1 MKNRLHGKKAGIVIL
16 VSLIIISVAEI
27 IYRAVVAGDRIY
39 TTANLGEQFVV
50 LGLALI
56 ILILTAMGKDRAC
69 YILYGAWIGYFVLD
83 QVFELPGAIAELVR
97 FMAVMPSLGG
107 IIRILISISIIGIG
121 VLLAE
126 YMNDGTIYNK
136 LFNIFCLFAVLFV
149 FVAIFMSVNALFSD
163 MSGLS
168 NDMFTSEQLKI
179 NVTFDLFNNL
189 YRGAMI
195 FLSAFF
201 AYDSAKKQLN
211 KVDLSK

>member
-1 MKNRLHGKKAGIVIL
+1 MKNRLHDKKAGIPIL
-16 VSLIIISVAEI
+16 ISLIIISVAEI

-39 TTANLGEQFVV
+39 TTSNLGEQLVV

-83 QVFELPGAIAELVR
+83 QVFELPGAIIDLVH
-97 FMAVMPSLGG
+97 MADMPLGG
-107 IIRILISISIIGIG
+107 IIRVLISISIIGIG

-149 FVAIFMSVNALFSD
+149 LVAIFMSVNALID
-163 MSGLS
+163 GMSRHS
-168 NDMFTSEQLKI
+168 NDMVIREQLKV

-195 FLSAFF
+195 FLSTFF
-201 AYDSAKKQLN
+201 AYDSAKKQLS
-211 KVDLSK
+211 KVSFDK

>member
-1 MKNRLHGKKAGIVIL
+1 MKNRLHDKKAGRPIL
-16 VSLIIISVAEI
+16 ISLIIISVAEI

-39 TTANLGEQFVV
+39 TTSNLGEQLVV

-69 YILYGAWIGYFVLD
+69 YILYGAWICYFVLD
-83 QVFELPGAIAELVR
+83 QVFELPGAIADLVR
-97 FMAVMPSLGG
+97 FMAVMPSFGG
-107 IIRILISISIIGIG
+107 IIRILVSISIIGIG

-149 FVAIFMSVNALFSD
+149 FVAIFTGVKALFSD
-163 MSGLS
+163 MSRLS
-168 NDMFTSEQLKI
+168 NDLLTSEQLRV
-179 NVTFDLFNNL
+179 NVTLDLFNNL

-195 FLSAFF
+195 FLSTFF
-201 AYDSAKKQLN
+201 AYDSAKKQLS
-211 KVDLSK
+211 KVNFDK

>member
-1 MKNRLHGKKAGIVIL
+1 MKNRLHDKKAGIPIL
-16 VSLIIISVAEI
+16 ISLIIISVAEI

-39 TTANLGEQFVV
+39 TTSNLGEQLVV

-83 QVFELPGAIAELVR
+83 QVFELPGAIIDLVH
-97 FMAVMPSLGG
+97 MADMPLGG
-107 IIRILISISIIGIG
+107 IIRVLISISIIGIG

-149 FVAIFMSVNALFSD
+149 FVAIFTGVKALFSD

-168 NDMFTSEQLKI
+168 NDLLTSEQLRV
-179 NVTFDLFNNL
+179 NVTLDLFNNL

-195 FLSAFF
+195 FLSTFF

-211 KVDLSK
+211 KVNFDK

>member
-1 MKNRLHGKKAGIVIL
+1 MKNRLHDKKAGIPIL
-16 VSLIIISVAEI
+16 ISLIIISVAEI

-39 TTANLGEQFVV
+39 TTSNLGEQLVV
-50 LGLALI
+50 FGLALI

-83 QVFELPGAIAELVR
+83 QVFELPGAIADLVR
-97 FMAVMPSLGG
+97 FMAVMPSFGG
-107 IIRILISISIIGIG
+107 IIRILVSISIIGIG

-149 FVAIFMSVNALFSD
+149 FVAIFTGVKALFSD

-168 NDMFTSEQLKI
+168 NDLLTSEQLRV
-179 NVTFDLFNNL
+179 NVTLDLFNNL

-195 FLSAFF
+195 FLSTFF
-201 AYDSAKKQLN
+201 AYDSAKKQLS
-211 KVDLSK
+211 KVSFDK

>member
-1 MKNRLHGKKAGIVIL
+1 MKNRLHDKKAGIPIL
-16 VSLIIISVAEI
+16 ISLIIISVAEI

-39 TTANLGEQFVV
+39 TTSNLGEQLVV

-83 QVFELPGAIAELVR
+83 QVFELPGAIIDLVH
-97 FMAVMPSLGG
+97 MADMPLGG
-107 IIRILISISIIGIG
+107 IIRVLISISIIGIG

-149 FVAIFMSVNALFSD
+149 LVAIFMSVNALID
-163 MSGLS
+163 GMSRHS
-168 NDMFTSEQLKI
+168 NDMVIREQLKV

-195 FLSAFF
+195 FLSTFF
-201 AYDSAKKQLN
+201 AYDSAKKQLS
-211 KVDLSK
+211 KLSFDK

>member
-1 MKNRLHGKKAGIVIL
+1 MKNRLHDKKAGIPIL
-16 VSLIIISVAEI
+16 ISLIIISVAEI

-39 TTANLGEQFVV
+39 TTSNLGEQLVV

-83 QVFELPGAIAELVR
+83 QVFELPGAIIDLVH
-97 FMAVMPSLGG
+97 MADMPLGG
-107 IIRILISISIIGIG
+107 IIRVLISISIIGIG

-149 FVAIFMSVNALFSD
+149 LVAIFMSVNALID
-163 MSGLS
+163 GMSRHS
-168 NDMFTSEQLKI
+168 NDMVIREQLKV

-195 FLSAFF
+195 FLSTFF

-211 KVDLSK
+211 KVNFDWK

>member
-1 MKNRLHGKKAGIVIL
+1 MKNRLHGKKAGIPIL

-39 TTANLGEQFVV
+39 STSNLGEQLVV

-83 QVFELPGAIAELVR
+83 QVFELPGAIADLVR
-97 FMAVMPSLGG
+97 FMAVMPSFGG
-107 IIRILISISIIGIG
+107 IIRILVSISIIGIG

-149 FVAIFMSVNALFSD
+149 FVAIFTGVKALFSD

-168 NDMFTSEQLKI
+168 NDLLTSEQLRV
-179 NVTFDLFNNL
+179 NVTLDLFNNL

-195 FLSAFF
+195 FLSTFF
-201 AYDSAKKQLN
+201 AYDSAKKQLS
-211 KVDLSK
+211 KVSFDK

>member
-1 MKNRLHGKKAGIVIL
+1 MKNRLHGKKAGIAIL

-27 IYRAVVAGDRIY
+27 IFRALVVGERVF
-39 TTANLGEQFVV
+39 TTANLGEQLVV
-50 LGLALI
+50 IGLALT
-56 ILILTAMGKDRAC
+56 ILILTAMGKDRVC
-69 YILYGAWIGYFVLD
+69 YLLYGAWIGYFVLD

-149 FVAIFMSVNALFSD
+149 FVAIFMSTKALFSD

-168 NDMFTSEQLKI
+168 NDVFSSEQLRI
-179 NVTFDLFNNL
+179 NVTLDLFNNL

-195 FLSAFF
+195 FLFTFF
-201 AYDSAKKQLN
+201 AYDSAKKQLS
-211 KVDLSK
+211 KVNFDK

>member
-1 MKNRLHGKKAGIVIL
+1 MKNRLHGKKAGIPIL

-39 TTANLGEQFVV
+39 STSNLGEQLVV

-83 QVFELPGAIAELVR
+83 QVFELPGAIADLVR
-97 FMAVMPSLGG
+97 FMAVMPSFGG
-107 IIRILISISIIGIG
+107 IIRILVSISIIGIG

-136 LFNIFCLFAVLFV
+136 LFNILCLFAVLFV
-149 FVAIFMSVNALFSD
+149 FVAIFTGVKALFSD

-168 NDMFTSEQLKI
+168 NDLLTSEQLRV
-179 NVTFDLFNNL
+179 NVTLDLFNNL

-195 FLSAFF
+195 FLSTFF
-201 AYDSAKKQLN
+201 AYDSAKKQLS
-211 KVDLSK
+211 KVSFEK

>member
-1 MKNRLHGKKAGIVIL
+1 MKNRLHDKKAGIPIL
-16 VSLIIISVAEI
+16 ISLIIISVAEI

-39 TTANLGEQFVV
+39 STSNLGEQLVV

-83 QVFELPGAIAELVR
+83 QVFELPGAIADLVR
-97 FMAVMPSLGG
+97 FMAVMPSFGG
-107 IIRILISISIIGIG
+107 IIRILVSISIIGIG

-149 FVAIFMSVNALFSD
+149 FVAIFTGVKALFSD

-168 NDMFTSEQLKI
+168 NDLLTSEQLRV
-179 NVTFDLFNNL
+179 NVTLDLFNNL

-195 FLSAFF
+195 FLSTFF
-201 AYDSAKKQLN
+201 AYDSAKKQLS
-211 KVDLSK
+211 KVSFDK

>member
-1 MKNRLHGKKAGIVIL
+1 MKNRLHDKKAGILIL
-16 VSLIIISVAEI
+16 VALILISVAEI

-39 TTANLGEQFVV
+39 TTSNLGEQLVV

-83 QVFELPGAIAELVR
+83 QVFELPSAIVNLVR
-97 FMAVMPSLGG
+97 MADMPLGG

-136 LFNIFCLFAVLFV
+136 LFNVFCLFAVLFV
-149 FVAIFMSVNALFSD
+149 FVAIFMSVNALFD
-163 MSGLS
+163 GMSRHS
-168 NDMFTSEQLKI
+168 NDMVIREQLKI

-195 FLSAFF
+195 FLSTFF

-211 KVDLSK
+211 KVDFSK

>member
-1 MKNRLHGKKAGIVIL
+1 MKNRLHGKKAGIAIL
-16 VSLIIISVAEI
+16 VSLILISVAEI

-56 ILILTAMGKDRAC
+56 ILILTAMGKDRVC

-211 KVDLSK
+211 KLDLSK

>member
-1 MKNRLHGKKAGIVIL
+1 MKNRLHDKKAGIPIL
-16 VSLIIISVAEI
+16 ISLIIISVAEI

-39 TTANLGEQFVV
+39 TTSNLGEQLVV

-83 QVFELPGAIAELVR
+83 QVFELPGAIIDLVH
-97 FMAVMPSLGG
+97 MADMPLGG
-107 IIRILISISIIGIG
+107 IIRVLISISIIGIG

-149 FVAIFMSVNALFSD
+149 LVAIFMSVNALID
-163 MSGLS
+163 GMSRHS
-168 NDMFTSEQLKI
+168 NDMVIREQLKV

-195 FLSAFF
+195 FLSTFF
-201 AYDSAKKQLN
+201 AYDSAKKQLS
-211 KVDLSK
+211 KVNFDK

>member
-1 MKNRLHGKKAGIVIL
+1 MKNRLHDKKAGIAIL
-16 VSLIIISVAEI
+16 VSLILISVAEI

-39 TTANLGEQFVV
+39 TTSNLGEQLVV

-83 QVFELPGAIAELVR
+83 QVFELPGAIIDLVH
-97 FMAVMPSLGG
+97 MADMPLGG
-107 IIRILISISIIGIG
+107 IIRVLISISIIGIG

-149 FVAIFMSVNALFSD
+149 LVAIFMSVNALID
-163 MSGLS
+163 GMSRHS
-168 NDMFTSEQLKI
+168 NDMVIREQLKV

-195 FLSAFF
+195 FLSTFF
-201 AYDSAKKQLN
+201 AYDSAKKQLS
-211 KVDLSK
+211 KVSFDK

>member
-1 MKNRLHGKKAGIVIL
+1 MKNRLHDKKAGIAIL
-16 VSLIIISVAEI
+16 VSLIIISVAELI
-27 IYRAVVAGDRIY
+27 FRALVVGERVFI
-39 TTANLGEQFVV
+39 TPNLGEQLVV
-50 LGLALI
+50 ISLALT
-56 ILILTAMGKDRAC
+56 ILILTAMGKDRVC
-69 YILYGAWIGYFVLD
+69 YLLYGAWIGYFVLD

-211 KVDLSK
+211 KLDLSK

>member
-1 MKNRLHGKKAGIVIL
+1 MKNRLHDKKAGIPIL
-16 VSLIIISVAEI
+16 ISLIIISVAEI

-39 TTANLGEQFVV
+39 TTSNLGEQLVV

-83 QVFELPGAIAELVR
+83 QVFELPGAIVNLVR
-97 FMAVMPSLGG
+97 MADMPLGG

-136 LFNIFCLFAVLFV
+136 LFNILCLFAVLFV
-149 FVAIFMSVNALFSD
+149 FVAIFMSVNALFD
-163 MSGLS
+163 GMSRHS
-168 NDMFTSEQLKI
+168 NDMVIREQLKV

-195 FLSAFF
+195 FLSTFF
-201 AYDSAKKQLN
+201 AYDSAKKQLS
-211 KVDLSK
+211 KVSFDK

>member
-1 MKNRLHGKKAGIVIL
+1 MKNRLHDKKAGIFIL
-16 VSLIIISVAEI
+16 VSLIIISVAELI
-27 IYRAVVAGDRIY
+27 FRALVVGERVF
-39 TTANLGEQFVV
+39 TTPNLGEQLVV
-50 LGLALI
+50 IGLALT
-56 ILILTAMGKDRAC
+56 ILILTAMGKDRVC

-211 KVDLSK
+211 KLDLSK

>member
-1 MKNRLHGKKAGIVIL
+1 MKNRLHDKKAGIPIL
-16 VSLIIISVAEI
+16 ISLIIISVAEI

-39 TTANLGEQFVV
+39 TTSNLGEQLVV

-83 QVFELPGAIAELVR
+83 QVFELPGAIIDLVH
-97 FMAVMPSLGG
+97 MADMPLGG
-107 IIRILISISIIGIG
+107 IIRVLISISIIGIG

-149 FVAIFMSVNALFSD
+149 LVAIFMSVNALID
-163 MSGLS
+163 GMSRHS
-168 NDMFTSEQLKI
+168 NDMVIREQLKV

-195 FLSAFF
+195 FLSTFF
-201 AYDSAKKQLN
+201 AYDSAKKQLS
-211 KVDLSK
+211 KVDFSK

>member
-1 MKNRLHGKKAGIVIL
+1 MKNRLHDKKAGIPIL
-16 VSLIIISVAEI
+16 ISLIIISVAEI

-39 TTANLGEQFVV
+39 TTSNLGEQLVV

-83 QVFELPGAIAELVR
+83 QVFELPGAIIDLVH
-97 FMAVMPSLGG
+97 MADMPLGG
-107 IIRILISISIIGIG
+107 IIRVLISISIIGIG

-149 FVAIFMSVNALFSD
+149 FVAIFTGVKALFSD

-168 NDMFTSEQLKI
+168 NDLLTSEQLRV
-179 NVTFDLFNNL
+179 NVTLDLFNNL

-195 FLSAFF
+195 FLSTFF
-201 AYDSAKKQLN
+201 AYDSAKKQLS
-211 KVDLSK
+211 KLSFDK

>member
-1 MKNRLHGKKAGIVIL
+1 MKNRLHDKKAGIPIL
-16 VSLIIISVAEI
+16 ISLIIISVAEI

-39 TTANLGEQFVV
+39 TTSNLGEQLVV

-83 QVFELPGAIAELVR
+83 QVFELPGAIVNLVH
-97 FMAVMPSLGG
+97 MADMPLGG

-149 FVAIFMSVNALFSD
+149 LVAIFMSVNALID
-163 MSGLS
+163 GMSRHS
-168 NDMFTSEQLKI
+168 NDMVIREQLKV

-195 FLSAFF
+195 FLSTFF
-201 AYDSAKKQLN
+201 AYDSAKKQLS
-211 KVDLSK
+211 KVSFEK

>member
-1 MKNRLHGKKAGIVIL
+1 MKNRLHDKKAGIPIL
-16 VSLIIISVAEI
+16 ISLIIISVAEI
-27 IYRAVVAGDRIY
+27 IYRAVVAGDRVY
-39 TTANLGEQFVV
+39 TTSNLGEQLVV

-69 YILYGAWIGYFVLD
+69 YILYSVWIGYFVLD
-83 QVFELPGAIAELVR
+83 QVFELPSDIVNLVG
-97 FMAVMPSLGG
+97 MADMPLGG

-149 FVAIFMSVNALFSD
+149 FVAIFMSVNALID
-163 MSGLS
+163 GMSRHS
-168 NDMFTSEQLKI
+168 NDMVIREQFKV

-195 FLSAFF
+195 FLSTFF

-211 KVDLSK
+211 KVNFDK

>member
-1 MKNRLHGKKAGIVIL
+1 MKKRLHDKKAGVAIL
-16 VSLIIISVAEI
+16 
-27 IYRAVVAGDRIY
+27 
-39 TTANLGEQFVV
+39 
-50 LGLALI
+50 LALI
-56 ILILTAMGKDRAC
+56 VISLTEVVFRAVALGLDAILTTSNFGEQLAVIALAVTILILTAKGKDRAC
-69 YILYGAWIGYFVLD
+69 YICYGAWIGYFVLD

-136 LFNIFCLFAVLFV
+136 LFNIFCLFAVLFI
-149 FVAIFMSVNALFSD
+149 FVAIFMSVNALFD
-163 MSGLS
+163 GMSRHS
-168 NDMFTSEQLKI
+168 NDMVIREQLKI

-201 AYDSAKKQLN
+201 AYDSAKKTVEQ
-211 KVDLSK
+211 SRPF